1 MRLEVPWRTGATDLL
16 RTWLGILPCLLACS
30 GCAGGAGASPGTP
43 AAVEDVPSVEAVVA
57 RWTAAI
63 TWSGGAETGPWSAGQ
78 FRAVVGQRFRG
89 LETRCV
95 GAAGSS
101 HGGWEKVLIV
111 DGVAITTAS
120 FDVDAIGLR
129 RVARKLGLLGRSEAE
144 AVRAVRELGTLL
156 LTPCVLEPEPGHLV
170 TPDFPIYAHCKGPLE
185 FEVQR
190 ARLWPGLG
198 WAVHATVK
206 CGGAPDPL
214 DVGLRFRIAATFD
227 RRGELDFISVGSEGS
242 PAPP

>member
-1 MRLEVPWRTGATDLL
+1 MATTLPTDPGRVWR
-16 RTWLGILPCLLACS
+16 GILLCLLVCS
-30 GCAGGAGASPGTP
+30 GCAGGAGAAPRTP

-63 TWSGGAETGPWSAGQ
+63 TWSGGAETGPWSEGQ
-78 FRAVVGQRFRG
+78 FEAVVGQRFRG
-89 LETRCV
+89 LETRCFRNTRF
-95 GAAGSS
+95 S
-101 HGGWEKVLIV
+101 HSGWGKVVIV

-120 FDVDAIGLR
+120 YDVDAIGLR

-144 AVRAVRELGTLL
+144 AVTAVRELGTLL

-170 TPDFPIYAHCKGPLE
+170 TPDFPTDAHCKGPLE

-198 WAVHATVK
+198 WAVHATVR

-214 DVGLRFRIAATFD
+214 DLGLRFRIAATFD

-242 PAPP
+242 PAAP